1 LYLKL
6 PLEVPEAI
14 VTEVI
19 VAVSPVLRN
28 RPPDELF
35 VRFTVVF
42 VEAVP
47 GCPFVILNCTVI
59 VPEVTPAVSVWA
71 LVVNASL
78 VTGAAIAAGGEA
90 LKRMV
95 AKRTAAGI
103 VVIRRG
109 KRLNTVKGLLSI
121 GCTDRSHAGCQ
132 VRGTGASALGGRVHP
147 TLILGPSILGDPA
160 LSSLRLEWCASP

>member
-1 LYLKL
+1 MWSRAAALTVSVWVAEVSPVAAAVIVGEPATVSLYLKL

-90 LKRMV
+90 LMRMV

-121 GCTDRSHAGCQ
+121 GCTDRSVAC
-132 VRGTGASALGGRVHP
+132 RL
-147 TLILGPSILGDPA
+147 PS
-160 LSSLRLEWCASP
+160 